1 MSKCLIA
8 NISKEMMNDLEID
21 YSYLSDRDLQTKM
34 NDLVIQSNQEETKM
48 FLSLSFVYM
57 YDYEEEKMS
66 KITKQLKSKGIN
78 AIFVASTPYN
88 LSWSLKD
95 LLDEVMQE
103 HELFQTKARLKE
115 VMMQFSLGEN
125 KKQAEMVLMEAFI
138 IFQGNDVKAMNQMIE
153 KLERLQKD
161 LG

>member
-21 YSYLSDRDLQTKM
+21 YSYLSDQDLQTKM

-48 FLSLSFVYM
+48 SLSLSFVYM

-78 AIFVASTPYN
+78 AIFVESTPYN

-125 KKQAEMVLMEAFI
+125 KMQAEMVLMEAFI

-153 KLERLQKD
+153 KLESLQKD